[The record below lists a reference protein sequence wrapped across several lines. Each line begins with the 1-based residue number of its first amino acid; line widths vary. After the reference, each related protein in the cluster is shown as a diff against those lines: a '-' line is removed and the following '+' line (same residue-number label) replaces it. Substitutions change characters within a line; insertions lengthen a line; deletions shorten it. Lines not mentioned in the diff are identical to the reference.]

1 MAKDFIG
8 QRTNSVPGVQEFRTS
23 MLHPPHEE
31 RLSRSAM
38 APVSG
43 GQGAYMHSLAW
54 RDDREPGSFL
64 IERSLKYV
72 LVSFFHTKYKSQI
85 Y

>member
-1 MAKDFIG
+1 MPKV
-8 QRTNSVPGVQEFRTS
+8 REFRTS

-43 GQGAYMHSLAW
+43 GQEALHAQLSLEGRKGA
-54 RDDREPGSFL
+54 REL
-64 IERSLKYV
+64 LN
-72 LVSFFHTKYKSQI
+72 
-85 Y
+85 